1 MRWQL
6 VPILPVLFGVACAQA
21 ALGLSTPLI
30 PLLLLGNGAQS
41 PLIGAVAS
49 CYFVGFLVG
58 ALLAPI
64 TVRRV
69 GHVRAF
75 ALFAAVCADCALLMA
90 LSHGALAVAVLR
102 LATGFGSSA
111 LFLIAESWLND
122 RADTTTRGRIFSAYL
137 VTSWGASA
145 AGPLVLNVVIAS
157 PTLFVLVGIA
167 FATAVLPMAA
177 TVQPNPPV
185 PPARRLSPWAL
196 ARISPLGLA
205 CAGVAG
211 MANSSFYSLVPV
223 YLQRHGQGGG
233 AVAAV
238 SAAALLAAL
247 AIQVPVG
254 LLSDRYGRRSLTL
267 ATLAVGVA
275 AALALALV
283 GWPGLWA
290 VAALAMV
297 YAAATAPLYGL
308 GAGQTND
315 RMERGDYVAASG
327 GLLFTWALGASFGP
341 SLAGGAMGLLGPAG
355 LFAFLAGALSLMAG
369 FTVSRM
375 LGRPEVPRDRR
386 APFVPTPAPPKQTL
400 IIQRPTFE
408 G

>member
-1 MRWQL
+1 MPWRL
-6 VPILPVLFGVACAQA
+6 IPILPVLLGVACAQV

-30 PLLLLGNGAQS
+30 PLLLLQNGAQS

-49 CYFVGFLVG
+49 CYFVGFLAG
-58 ALLAPI
+58 ALLAPVA
-64 TVRRV
+64 VRRV

-75 ALFAAVCADCALLMA
+75 ALFAAICADCALLMA
-90 LSHGALAVAVLR
+90 FGHTALAIGALR
-102 LATGFGSSA
+102 LATGFASSA

-122 RADTTTRGRIFSAYL
+122 HADSGNRGGVFSAYL
-137 VTSWGASA
+137 VTSWGATA
-145 AGPLVLNVVIAS
+145 AGPLVLNVIPAS
-157 PTLFVLVGIA
+157 PLLFVLVGLA
-167 FATAVLPMAA
+167 FATAVVPMAA
-177 TVQPNPPV
+177 TIQPNPPV
-185 PPARRLSPWAL
+185 PPAQRLSPWAL

-211 MANSSFYSLVPV
+211 MVNSAFYALVPV

-238 SAAALLAAL
+238 SSLALIAALS
-247 AIQVPVG
+247 IQVPVG
-254 LLSDRYGRRSLTL
+254 LLSDRYGRRRLTL
-267 ATLAVGVA
+267 ATLAVAVA
-275 AALALALV
+275 AAGVLALV

-290 VAALAMV
+290 MAALAMV

-315 RMERGDYVAASG
+315 RMARGDYVAASG

-341 SLAGGAMGLLGPAG
+341 GFAGAAMGILGPAG
-355 LFAFLAGALSLMAG
+355 LFAFLAGVLTLMAA

-386 APFVPTPAPPKQTL
+386 APFVPTPAPPRQTSVAA
-400 IIQRPTFE
+400 RN
-408 G
+408 GDG

>member
-1 MRWQL
+1 MPWRL
-6 VPILPVLFGVACAQA
+6 VPILPVLLGVACAQL

-30 PLLLLGNGAQS
+30 PLLLLRNGAQS

-49 CYFVGFLVG
+49 CYFLGFLTG
-58 ALLAPI
+58 ALLVPVA
-64 TVRRV
+64 VRRV

-90 LSHGALAVAVLR
+90 LSHGAASVAVLR
-102 LATGFGSSA
+102 LATGFSSSA

-122 RADTTTRGRIFSAYL
+122 HAHGGNRGRVFSAYL

-145 AGPLVLNVVIAS
+145 AGPLVLNVVP
-157 PTLFVLVGIA
+157 PTPLLFVLVGIA
-167 FATAVLPMAA
+167 FATAVVPMAA
-177 TVQPNPPV
+177 TIQPNPPV
-185 PPARRLSPWAL
+185 PAAKRLSPWAL

-211 MANSSFYSLVPV
+211 MVNSAFYALVPV
-223 YLQRHGQGGG
+223 YLQRHGQASG
-233 AVAAV
+233 AVAEV
-238 SAAALLAAL
+238 SSLALVAALSV
-247 AIQVPVG
+247 QVPVG
-254 LLSDRYGRRSLTL
+254 LLSDRYGRRRLTL
-267 ATLAVGVA
+267 ATLAMAVA
-275 AALALALV
+275 AALVLTIA
-283 GWPGLWA
+283 GWPGLWPMA
-290 VAALAMV
+290 GLAMV

-341 SLAGGAMGLLGPAG
+341 GLAGAAMGLVGPAG
-355 LFAFLAGALSLMAG
+355 LFGFLAVVLTLMAV
-369 FTVSRM
+369 FTVWRM

-386 APFVPTPAPPKQTL
+386 SPFVPTPAPPKQTL
-400 IIQRPTFE
+400 IAARDAD